1 MAKRPC
7 RPTAVTRSAYADDK
21 INVAT
26 SAKQAA
32 LWAIAASAPE
42 RFVDGCLDAP
52 IFYLSE
58 WPGWFAFRHSPEH
71 RATAAW
77 IVALAADA
85 GIPERP
91 TRTYTSSSEQASGR
105 MA

>member
-32 LWAIAASAPE
+32 LWATAASAPE
-42 RFVDGCLDAP
+42 RFVEGCVNAALA
-52 IFYLSE
+52 YLSE

-71 RATAAW
+71 RFTAEL
-77 IVALAADA
+77 IVVMAADV
-85 GIPERP
+85 GIAERP
-91 TRTYTSSSEQASGR
+91 PRTFTSSPN
-105 MA
+105 